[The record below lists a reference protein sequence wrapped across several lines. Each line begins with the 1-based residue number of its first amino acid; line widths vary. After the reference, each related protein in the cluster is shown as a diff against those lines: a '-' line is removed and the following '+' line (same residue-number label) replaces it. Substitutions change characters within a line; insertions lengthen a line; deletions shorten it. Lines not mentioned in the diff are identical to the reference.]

1 MQAAERIRGTVAAGA
16 YYEAQQMYKA
26 AYHRHRSRKQLAD
39 SYSILKDGAVQQ
51 LQAGQ
56 VTCGIELGLLLVEA
70 FTLDALPATPEAL
83 QPLLDI
89 IQALPPLPDSST
101 PRGSSASSAAAADP
115 GTSASGT
122 TASGGV
128 APDAGSALKEY
139 VRFITAAVKWANRSK
154 TRPGA
159 AVLHDAF
166 ASLLWRHC
174 GEQQLARVALHF
186 SRGEDA
192 RGYATGQAAAAPPAP
207 PAAPP
212 CCWSSLASPDY
223 AVLQGCMA
231 AAPTQER
238 DLFITRAV
246 LQCLAAARQGTTAR
260 QLHHAHQLLLAL
272 DPAGDG
278 PARLPLVN
286 FLHMLIQAL
295 QRQSLPLV
303 RLLRDRYQVL
313 LDLDPGFDEL
323 MVRIEA
329 VFLKPAMDQFVV
341 RGISAADA
349 ADNLH
354 RELLMHNEKRFQMSL
369 DRQAAM
375 IEKRLLGTT
384 NFGPPPRL
392 NLAASPST
400 PPALART
407 GKAHEIGG
415 ILLGFSPPCKGE

>member
-70 FTLDALPATPEAL
+70 FTLDALQATPEAL

-122 TASGGV
+122 TASGG
-128 APDAGSALKEY
+128 APPDAGSALKEY

-192 RGYATGQAAAAPPAP
+192 RGYATA
-207 PAAPP
+207 
-212 CCWSSLASPDY
+212 SLASPDY

-329 VFLKPAMDQFVV
+329 VFLKVRSGPGAGPLGGLLSSMMRGMSEEHGFEGSEEEEGGSEDMD
-341 RGISAADA
+341 
-349 ADNLH
+349 
-354 RELLMHNEKRFQMSL
+354 
-369 DRQAAM
+369 
-375 IEKRLLGTT
+375 
-384 NFGPPPRL
+384 
-392 NLAASPST
+392 
-400 PPALART
+400 
-407 GKAHEIGG
+407 
-415 ILLGFSPPCKGE
+415 